1 MTVGLPKYY
10 QKKNVEIKSANLS
23 GTLISDDSK
32 ESIEMPPILA
42 GKKDTYSVVINDN
55 CMAPRYEK
63 GDTLLIDPN
72 LAPTSG
78 DDVAIK
84 LYYAGYQVV
93 LIRRLT
99 KVEIDWDELRPFMN
113 AVFEATK
120 AHDKR
125 ELKNKEV
132 NAVFESYKKDGT
144 PLDEARR
151 YFFDSLTGSSQDQS
165 IVITESIYDGS
176 FKVAGQKLKTYLA
189 PGATIPQYDGT
200 DIQMVTFG
208 VVVGCHY
215 RS

>member
-1 MTVGLPKYY
+1 M
-10 QKKNVEIKSANLS
+10 
-23 GTLISDDSK
+23 ISYDSK

-42 GKKDTYSVVINDN
+42 GKENTYAVIINDS
-55 CMAPRYEK
+55 CMTPRYEK
-63 GDTLLIDPN
+63 GDTVLIDPN
-72 LAPTSG
+72 LAPTAG

-93 LIRRLT
+93 IVRRLT
-99 KVEIDWDELRPFMN
+99 KVEIDWDQIRPFMN

-215 RS
+215 RVKSEIERMAPYRDPES